1 MVDES
6 QAVAAAEIV
15 FECFLENVRRFRE
28 ITARGRARFEA
39 ADWKGVHAD
48 AVERLDLYPAMVAEV
63 HERLATLLAGDI
75 EDRRLWASIK
85 AAYSE
90 RLAGRNVWEIGETFY
105 NSITRRVFATSGVD
119 PEVEFVATDFV
130 KPPSRPSRQLYHRY
144 DRAASP
150 ARLIEAIL
158 TDFRFGVLYQDI
170 RRDAARVGAQIEA
183 LLEEVAEQGLLE
195 RAEVIEA
202 VFYREQ
208 GAYLVGRLY
217 RGTRLIPCV
226 LALRN
231 RNGAVVVD
239 AVLLDEEAVSIL
251 FSFTRSHFHIL
262 TERPYELVRFLATL
276 MPRKR
281 LSELYSAIGFHKHS
295 KTELFREILGHLDS
309 TETRFEVAPGAR
321 GLVMVVFTMPDLD
334 LVFKIL
340 RDRFGA
346 PKQTTPR
353 LVKEKYQLVF
363 KHDRAG
369 RLIDA
374 HPFEHLQLDTRHFS
388 EQLLAELTSECA
400 GTVTVA
406 GGSVVIE
413 HVYIERR
420 VIPLDVHVRSASFD
434 QAVAAVLDYGRAI
447 KDLAASDVFP
457 GDLLL
462 KNFGLTR
469 HGRVVFYDYDELS
482 RISEC
487 VFRVLPTPAPGDELA
502 EVPIHGVGPS
512 DLFPEEFRSFLGL
525 PPKLRDAFE
534 RRHGDLFSVEYWRHI
549 QSRLGDGEIIEVLP
563 YAEEERLA

>member
-1 MVDES
+1 MLHEK
-6 QAVAAAEIV
+6 ATAAADAIL
-15 FECFLENVRRFRE
+15 ECFVENVRRFRE
-28 ITARGRARFEA
+28 ITIRSRSRFEGE
-39 ADWKGVHAD
+39 DWTGVHAD
-48 AVERLDLYPAMVAEV
+48 AVERLDLYSTMVDEV
-63 HERLATLLAGDI
+63 QARLKAVLGDEI
-75 EDRRLWASIK
+75 DDRQLWIDVK
-85 AAYSE
+85 AAYSDH
-90 RLAGRNVWEIGETFY
+90 LSGREVWEIGETFY
-105 NSITRRVFATSGVD
+105 NSVTRRVFSTTGVD
-119 PEVEFVATDFV
+119 PQIEFVASDFD
-130 KPPSRPSRQLYHRY
+130 KPPTRPQRQLYHRY

-158 TDFRFGVLYQDI
+158 TDFRFGVLYADI
-170 RRDAARVGAQIEA
+170 RRDAARVGAEIDA
-183 LLEEVAEQGLLE
+183 VLEEVAAPGLLE

-251 FSFTRSHFHIL
+251 FSFTRSHFHVL
-262 TERPYELVRFLATL
+262 TDRPHQLVDFLATL

-281 LSELYSAIGFHKHS
+281 HSELYSSIGFHKHS

-309 TETRFEVAPGAR
+309 TDTRFELAPGAR
-321 GLVMVVFTMPDLD
+321 GLVMVVFTMSDLD

-353 LVKEKYQLVF
+353 SVKEKYQLVF
-363 KHDRAG
+363 NHDRAG

-374 HPFEHLQLDTRHFS
+374 HPFEHLQLDARHFTK
-388 EQLLAELTSECA
+388 ELLAELASNCA
-400 GTVTVA
+400 GAVSVQGDT
-406 GGSVVIE
+406 VVID

-420 VIPLDVHVRSASFD
+420 VVPLDVHVRSVPAGE
-434 QAVAAVLDYGRAI
+434 AVAAVLDYGRAI
-447 KDLAASDVFP
+447 RDLAASDVFP

-482 RISEC
+482 RLSEC
-487 VFRVLPTPAPGDELA
+487 SFRHLPTPAVCDELA
-502 EVPIHGVGPS
+502 ETPIHGVGPS

-525 PPKLRDAFE
+525 PPALRAAFE
-534 RRHGDLFSVEYWRHI
+534 SQHEALFSVEYWKEI
-549 QSRLGDGEIIEVLP
+549 QARLAAGEIIEVLP
-563 YAEEERLA
+563 YTEEERLS